1 MEDLRPN
8 NERAG
13 LAMKLIWVVLAME
26 IVSLFSGYMQY
37 SLLQEVNH
45 GGEISMEKANANDT
59 REQMIAI
66 VYLITYIISA
76 VTFIQWFR
84 RAYFNLH
91 QRVNFLLYTEGWAA
105 GSWFVPILNLFRPYQ
120 IMKELYLET
129 YKILT
134 KNGSSRLGIF
144 STTTVGLWWTLWIIN
159 GIIGQVVYRVSSSAE
174 NVEELTI
181 STIISMISNLFAIPL
196 ALVTIKVIKDYSMM
210 EDEFYALKPG
220 NQDELQTA

>member
-1 MEDLRPN
+1 MHLTH
-8 NERAG
+8 ERNQYFPMHSIFQ
-13 LAMKLIWVVLAME
+13 LDWE
-26 IVSLFSGYMQY
+26 MQ
-37 SLLQEVNH
+37 N
-45 GGEISMEKANANDT
+45 
-59 REQMIAI
+59 
-66 VYLITYIISA
+66 LITYIISA

-129 YKILT
+129 SKILT

-144 STTTVGLWWTLWIIN
+144 STTTVGWWWTLWIIN